1 MIKAILFDMDG
12 VLLDSEW
19 IYLHSLK
26 KLLKKMDID
35 ADIHEL
41 AVVVGMKMEAISDY
55 LIQHYPIPYTVKE
68 LSDYQD
74 AAFDEEVAISELKP
88 MEGLIEFL
96 KLLKENHMKV
106 ALASSSE
113 RTWISQVL
121 DALDIDEYFDLIVSG
136 EMVTHSKPHPE
147 IFLKAA
153 ELLNVT
159 IDECLVIED
168 SVNGICAGKAAGM
181 KVIGYKGSKIIQD
194 TSYADKEVYS
204 FKELLKL

>member
-113 RTWISQVL
+113 RTWITQVL

-194 TSYADKEVYS
+194 TSNADKEVYS

>member
-26 KLLKKMDID
+26 KLLKKMGID
-35 ADIHEL
+35 ANINEL
-41 AVVVGMKMEAISDY
+41 AVVVGMKMEAISEM
-55 LIQHYPIPYTVKE
+55 LIHHYPIPYTVEE

-74 AAFDEEVAISELKP
+74 AAFDEEVACCKLEP
-88 MEGLIEFL
+88 MAGLLDFL
-96 KLLKENHMKV
+96 KLLKQNQMKI

-113 RTWISQVL
+113 SSWIRQVL
-121 DALDIDEYFDLIVSG
+121 EALEIGEYFDLIVSG

-153 ELLNVT
+153 ELLGVRKE
-159 IDECLVIED
+159 ECLVIED

-181 KVIGYKGSKIIQD
+181 KVIGYKGSKIVQD
-194 TSYADKEVYS
+194 TSKADIEVDN

>member
-121 DALDIDEYFDLIVSG
+121 DALDIEEYFDLIVSG

-159 IDECLVIED
+159 INECLVIED